1 MVNDHM
7 MAILANRREALGL
20 SALEVQAARR
30 VSLSNYGNVG
40 RKRPFGP
47 TVARKRLDFQSWKSK
62 RLSTIGHLG
71 RPVELL
77 AFLSS
82 CLAFPLLLLS
92 LPSPCTFFWCT
103 IIRQY
108 PAGFLV
114 STSRYFSVQNDY
126 AYLFRHHAAHQ
137 PEHHPGGAC
146 RSFRYC

>member
-47 TVARKRLDFQSWKSK
+47 TIARKRLDFQSWKSK

-77 AFLSS
+77 AFLLS
-82 CLAFPLLLLS
+82 CLAFPFS
-92 LPSPCTFFWCT
+92 FSPPSVALHF
-103 IIRQY
+103 
-108 PAGFLV
+108 FLV
-114 STSRYFSVQNDY
+114 Y
-126 AYLFRHHAAHQ
+126 
-137 PEHHPGGAC
+137 HHPTVPGRFSCIDKPLLFGAE
-146 RSFRYC
+146 

>member
-47 TVARKRLDFQSWKSK
+47 TIARKRLDFQSWKSK

-77 AFLSS
+77 AFLLS

-92 LPSPCTFFWCT
+92 PFRRL
-103 IIRQY
+103 
-108 PAGFLV
+108 ALFLV
-114 STSRYFSVQNDY
+114 Y
-126 AYLFRHHAAHQ
+126 
-137 PEHHPGGAC
+137 HHPTVPGRFSCIDKPLLFGAE
-146 RSFRYC
+146 